1 MEDPFKAG
9 VKAMERGERSEV
21 MRVLIGTGSKVAP
34 QKVSIINRNFCFLDE
49 MCDENIPLPG
59 FN

>member
-1 MEDPFKAG
+1 MPGNEQLQISSPP
-9 VKAMERGERSEV
+9 
-21 MRVLIGTGSKVAP
+21 TKVAP